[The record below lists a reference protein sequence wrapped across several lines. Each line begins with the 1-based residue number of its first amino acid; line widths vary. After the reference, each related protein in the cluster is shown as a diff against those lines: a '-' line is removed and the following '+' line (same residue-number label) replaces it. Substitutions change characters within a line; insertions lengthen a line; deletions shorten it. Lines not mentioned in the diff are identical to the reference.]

1 MSAHTPTPSPARDR
15 ADSRLPWWALALPL
29 LAFAVLLWGSL
40 PGDALAAGEE
50 AGIPSGGAEPVA
62 GRILEYLHHLLTR

>member
-1 MSAHTPTPSPARDR
+1 MSAHTPSPSPARDR

-40 PGDALAAGEE
+40 PGEALAVGESAGSR
-50 AGIPSGGAEPVA
+50 SGGTEPVV
-62 GRILEYLHHLLTR
+62 GRLLEYLHHLLTR